1 MTGDVICVDKS
12 TYDSLQQQLQQLQ
25 QSLQFLQLV
34 IDSIPQL
41 IFWKDTN
48 LVYLGCNSQFA
59 RAVGANCTS
68 EIIGKTDEELPVT
81 DELLDLYQKCD
92 RAVLESGEPQLRVVE
107 TFQTS
112 DGKQVWTQTNKIP
125 LQNAEGKIVGVLG
138 TVEYITEQKQQQQAL
153 QESERRLQSAIAA
166 APIIVCV
173 LDNKGRFL
181 LSEGKGLASLGLK
194 PGEIVGLSVYDLYRD
209 VPEILFMVERALAGE
224 VTSSCVEVGGIVFES
239 RYNPIRNDKGEITGL
254 IGVSVDITERQ
265 RTEEALRRSN
275 ALLQAQQEAAID
287 GILII
292 NENRQVASYNQRFV
306 ELWQIPP
313 GIIQTGDDK
322 KLLQWVFEQLEDP
335 EEFLAKVEY
344 LYEHPEETSHEEI
357 ALKGG
362 RVFERYCA
370 AVRSPLGNYFGRI
383 WYFRDIS
390 DRKQAEIKLQQQAED
405 LENALRKLQQ
415 TQAQLLQSEKMSSL
429 GQMVAGIAHEINNPI
444 NFIHGNLV
452 PAAEYIQDLLR
463 LVELYQQNYPHP
475 VPVIQEEILAI
486 DLDFL
491 KSDLVK
497 LLQSMRVGT
506 ERIREIVLSL
516 RNFSRLDEAELKQ
529 VDVHEG
535 LDSTLMILE
544 HRCKAKSDRSEIK
557 IIREYGKLPLIECYP
572 GQLNQVFMNIL
583 TNGIDALEEKAKKGN
598 SSLKNLEIRIRT
610 QVIDNNWIAITIA
623 DTGSGI
629 PQHKL
634 AKIFDPFFT
643 TKDVGK
649 GTGLGLSISYQIVVE
664 RHRGKLYCH
673 STPGEG
679 TEFVIEIPVF
689 QSQLI

>member
-1 MTGDVICVDKS
+1 
-12 TYDSLQQQLQQLQ
+12 
-25 QSLQFLQLV
+25 
-34 IDSIPQL
+34 
-41 IFWKDTN
+41 
-48 LVYLGCNSQFA
+48 
-59 RAVGANCTS
+59 
-68 EIIGKTDEELPVT
+68 
-81 DELLDLYQKCD
+81 
-92 RAVLESGEPQLRVVE
+92 
-107 TFQTS
+107 
-112 DGKQVWTQTNKIP
+112 
-125 LQNAEGKIVGVLG
+125 
-138 TVEYITEQKQQQQAL
+138 
-153 QESERRLQSAIAA
+153 
-166 APIIVCV
+166 
-173 LDNKGRFL
+173 
-181 LSEGKGLASLGLK
+181 
-194 PGEIVGLSVYDLYRD
+194 
-209 VPEILFMVERALAGE
+209 
-224 VTSSCVEVGGIVFES
+224 
-239 RYNPIRNDKGEITGL
+239 
-254 IGVSVDITERQ
+254 
-265 RTEEALRRSN
+265 
-275 ALLQAQQEAAID
+275 
-287 GILII
+287 
-292 NENRQVASYNQRFV
+292 
-306 ELWQIPP
+306 
-313 GIIQTGDDK
+313 
-322 KLLQWVFEQLEDP
+322 
-335 EEFLAKVEY
+335 
-344 LYEHPEETSHEEI
+344 
-357 ALKGG
+357 
-362 RVFERYCA
+362 
-370 AVRSPLGNYFGRI
+370 
-383 WYFRDIS
+383 
-390 DRKQAEIKLQQQAED
+390 